1 MTYMF
6 WHIRDTQFKLF
17 PDRCICCQRWS
28 ASRCKPELSSSLWCQ
43 LPGYQRGHRY
53 LKHLNCKFWQ
63 LWICNKF
70 ANVINVIA
78 DGMTKGNF
86 LKDFTSRLPESFLI
100 RYVLALFIV
109 TLRHW
114 IGTHEASE
122 GHAMSSAAK
131 AWFKRRIL
139 HAPNQILIL
148 VQSNEEVRLIWLK
161 RRMFWPN
168 KLVDDV
174 LIPIGDVLIP
184 IRPNIIYFT

>member
-70 ANVINVIA
+70 TNVINVIA
-78 DGMTKGNF
+78 DGMTEGNF
-86 LKDFTSRLPESFLI
+86 LKDLTSRLPESFLI
-100 RYVLALFIV
+100 RYVLALFNV

-114 IGTHEASE
+114 IGTNNFQTDSLKEHCHRSFAGFSFIPC
-122 GHAMSSAAK
+122 
-131 AWFKRRIL
+131 WNL
-139 HAPNQILIL
+139 YL
-148 VQSNEEVRLIWLK
+148 V
-161 RRMFWPN
+161 P
-168 KLVDDV
+168 
-174 LIPIGDVLIP
+174 
-184 IRPNIIYFT
+184 